1 MTWASSFFP
10 SFGGSVLPV
19 VYQLVSRF
27 RVSRPKE
34 GDRDSRSRW
43 LSQPAS
49 KIRPGDRVRFLHFS
63 SSFFATTLSTC
74 TSKDA
79 PTESCRRKGRR
90 V

>member
-43 LSQPAS
+43 LSQLRRFDRAIGFAS
-49 KIRPGDRVRFLHFS
+49 CFS